1 MFARNRLAG
10 FKMLTGGEGAAAFS
24 IDEYLDPRAA
34 MRGAK
39 PHVIGRAFVTKGGR
53 DRGVNL
59 EMLPISKGQPQLGQ
73 RVRPFMAAVRHGLKV
88 RHGDMA
94 LAVCIGRR

>member
-10 FKMLTGGEGAAAFS
+10 FKMLPGGEGAAAFP
-24 IDEYLDPRAA
+24 IDEYLDPRAV

-39 PHVIGRAFVTKGGR
+39 PHVIGRAFIAKGGR
-53 DRGVNL
+53 DRGVNR
-59 EMLPISKGQPQLGQ
+59 EMLSISKSQPQLGQ
-73 RVRPFMAAVRHGLKV
+73 CVRPFMAAMRHGLKV

-94 LAVCIGRR
+94 LAVC